1 LIKHLSCLFNPVG
14 CLTTSVAKST
24 LGDLFSAL
32 TNWVLTSVEWL
43 LNSVGAVLTKA
54 GEPSSIVGSA
64 TPEFRVLLVAAP
76 VLMMLGLL
84 VATLQA
90 LRHAD
95 GASLWR
101 VYLGVA
107 PSCVLAIVIARPA
120 ATLILQ
126 AVDQLSSGAASSAVG
141 HETSLINAFSSFS
154 LTTTVPG
161 FGVFVLCVVVV
172 IGGWLLWCEL
182 IVRSV
187 VLTLLLVLV
196 PVIVPLSTFPAMRR
210 LGWRLAETFIAVAS
224 SKLLIVIAL
233 SLGLDEL
240 KGGSA
245 TVAITGAVT
254 LLLAT
259 CTPFVLL
266 RVIPFVEQSAL
277 HNLEGIRQ
285 RFTRSV
291 QSAPSSPLGAAARA
305 LTPDA
310 PLPGPTPRSEDLGFG
325 MWETTTDVPDP
336 EWNGPKLPPPIG
348 EPQVR
353 GGHVAYHTDEMGPV
367 VGWHFDE

>member
-1 LIKHLSCLFNPVG
+1 VTRLLCFLNPVG
-14 CLTTSVAKST
+14 CVTTTIAKSA
-24 LGDLFSAL
+24 LGGLFGAL

-43 LNSVGAVLTKA
+43 LNAVGAVLASASDPTTV
-54 GEPSSIVGSA
+54 VGSA
-64 TPEFRVLLVAAP
+64 AQEFKVLLVAAP

-90 LRHAD
+90 LRLGD

-101 VYLGVA
+101 VYFGVA
-107 PSCVLAIVIARPA
+107 PACVLAIGIARPA
-120 ATLILQ
+120 AALILQ
-126 AVDQLSSGAASSAVG
+126 AIDELASGASTSVVA
-141 HETSLINAFSSFS
+141 HEATLIGVFTNLSTS
-154 LTTTVPG
+154 TTIPG
-161 FGVFVLCVVVV
+161 FGIFLLCVGVVV
-172 IGGWLLWCEL
+172 GGWLLWCEL

-196 PVIVPLSTFPAMRR
+196 PVIVPLSTFPALRR
-210 LGWRLAETFIAVAS
+210 LGWRLAETFVAVAS

-240 KGGSA
+240 EGGSA
-245 TVAITGAVT
+245 TKAITGAVT

-266 RVIPFVEQSAL
+266 KVIPFVEQSAL

-291 QSAPSSPLGAAARA
+291 QNASSSPLGAAARS
-305 LTPDA
+305 LIPDA
-310 PLPGPTPRSEDLGFG
+310 ALPGPTPRTEDLGLG
-325 MWETTTDVPDP
+325 MWESDSDVEMPTWD
-336 EWNGPKLPPPIG
+336 GPQLPPPIG
-348 EPQVR
+348 EPRTR
-353 GGHVAYHTDEMGPV
+353 GGHVAYRQDDLGPV
-367 VGWHFDE
+367 IGWHFDE